1 MNNLDN
7 FIVGV
12 SKQIVYLKNNQIMN
26 GDINES
32 KKIFDQLFQK
42 LLKRK
47 KFALD
52 QYIWKELYTL
62 SLYFYNNTKYI
73 GDIPIVMV
81 TKHNDIVPWYMQ
93 QFSKK
98 QSTDTILHFD
108 THADMNPI
116 KNSILLPGNKNI
128 QEIQNIVW
136 DIGAAIS
143 GTIFTTGQRDY
154 VWCMPSWL
162 PDKNI
167 IIDYFLKPYRK
178 IIKFYTNTS
187 LNDNTIDINFTNK
200 INGDKYNKNI
210 YSKIRTGR
218 LTDKQYRNMVDLIK
232 KNGNTYILD
241 IDLDYFVCNG
251 SKIVDFDDY
260 FEDPFDVQS
269 FYRTEKIYFNQDIP
283 RETTDIK
290 SAAFK
295 KYNNNLNKE
304 IQNINKRIKDFLH
317 LIKSLKKDGLT
328 PSLISIC
335 DSTNIMFQDCQT
347 CNSISNGYVP
357 DNLALL
363 VHYKIFEGLQKLFN
377 N

>member
-1 MNNLDN
+1 
-7 FIVGV
+7 
-12 SKQIVYLKNNQIMN
+12 
-26 GDINES
+26 
-32 KKIFDQLFQK
+32 
-42 LLKRK
+42 
-47 KFALD
+47 
-52 QYIWKELYTL
+52 
-62 SLYFYNNTKYI
+62 
-73 GDIPIVMV
+73 
-81 TKHNDIVPWYMQ
+81 
-93 QFSKK
+93 
-98 QSTDTILHFD
+98 
-108 THADMNPI
+108 
-116 KNSILLPGNKNI
+116 
-128 QEIQNIVW
+128 
-136 DIGAAIS
+136 
-143 GTIFTTGQRDY
+143 
-154 VWCMPSWL
+154 
-162 PDKNI
+162 
-167 IIDYFLKPYRK
+167 
-178 IIKFYTNTS
+178 
-187 LNDNTIDINFTNK
+187 
-200 INGDKYNKNI
+200 
-210 YSKIRTGR
+210 
-218 LTDKQYRNMVDLIK
+218 MVDLIK